1 MNTSKSYDRGNHKV
15 SGPNRRSPL
24 RPLRGREKQMA
35 HIAAGFQAV
44 GRTGHG
50 RVLLL
55 ESGQGTGKTR
65 LLIESVGMAVRSGL
79 AVVSG
84 ISATSDALLG
94 AVPASLTAQ
103 VHRLGSADS
112 GSPVPVGPSF
122 AREIRARL
130 REALEHGHV
139 LVVLDDLHLADLS
152 ALVGLGDL
160 IGQLGAHPV
169 LWLLASGTEG
179 PGAHRG
185 LTEVGLG
192 KLAVERVPVLG
203 PLSGKAAADVVAD
216 HLGATPHTSITLLA
230 ESVGAR
236 PRAVIELA
244 RALLAEGDVQITDG
258 VARVTGAPV
267 PAPRQPEG
275 VRTPD
280 PVPESFAA
288 IVRQDLRSLSPFT
301 TKVLKLAAVLGS
313 PFTPTDLLALLDE
326 SPADLLTA
334 LDEAIARGLLICRVT
349 DFAFRSD
356 ALWRVV
362 LDSVPPPMRA
372 LLHRQA
378 ATMLLSRPDG
388 VEAAALHV
396 AHVAQPGDTEAVL
409 IIARA
414 VGRMLATE
422 PLTAAS
428 LARQGMKLLS
438 SQQPEWTGLAA
449 TATEA
454 FVRAGATERA
464 VEFAQGAMGEVAAFA
479 GEPAAAGHADSVAA
493 FRTWLSVALLLN
505 GKAHEA
511 GRAAGDALAVAPEAS
526 EHQERAEVSRLAA
539 HCLTDGPAATEH
551 AERLLGSR
559 AGHPR
564 AVQAGAL
571 TVRALKRWRDG
582 QAGEAIRLLREAGEL
597 DQLPQG
603 IRLLDPRWLLVPML
617 TGAGEFE
624 EALDVA
630 RTAARLGPAATAP
643 AVAAL
648 LRAPVHLAYGR
659 LGEADEDARAGLAAG
674 GGLCLPML
682 APQAWRVRA
691 LVALRRGLLGEAE
704 AHLGALQESCP
715 EDSARP
721 WRAMRQLL
729 GAQIAEARSGPAAAI
744 DHLSGVWASPEARH
758 ELLLE
763 DLSAAA
769 SCVRWALEARRQDMA
784 RSAVD
789 TVESLRR
796 HSRELRALGTA
807 AVHARALFESDVEA
821 LAQVS
826 RAHQDPWARAAA
838 AEDRARL
845 LLAHGDREAA
855 ICELERSMNGYG
867 ALDGERDGA
876 RVRRELRHLGVRR
889 RHWKH
894 AKRPLSGWD
903 SLTKAE
909 RRVAELVAG
918 GLTNRQV
925 ASQLFV
931 SPHTVGFHLRQVY
944 RKLGLRSRVDLIRL
958 RS

>member
-1 MNTSKSYDRGNHKV
+1 MG
-15 SGPNRRSPL
+15 GPNRRSPL
-24 RPLRGREKQMA
+24 RPLRGREKQIS
-35 HIAAGFQAV
+35 HITAALQAV
-44 GRTGHG
+44 SRSGHG
-50 RVLLL
+50 KVLLL
-55 ESGQGTGKTR
+55 ESGPGTGKTH
-65 LLIESVGMAVRSGL
+65 LLIESVGLAVRGGMG
-79 AVVSG
+79 VVSG
-84 ISATSDALLG
+84 VSAASDALFG
-94 AVPASLTAQ
+94 AVPAALTGH
-103 VHRLGSADS
+103 VYRLGAADTASA
-112 GSPVPVGPSF
+112 VPAGVSF
-122 AREIRARL
+122 AKEIRARL
-130 REALEHGHV
+130 REALEHGQA
-139 LVVLDDLHLADLS
+139 VVALDDLHLADPL
-152 ALVGLGDL
+152 ALFGLGDL
-160 IGQLGAHPV
+160 IGQLGGHPV
-169 LWLLASGTEG
+169 LWLLATGTGSSSARHSLGEI
-179 PGAHRG
+179 
-185 LTEVGLG
+185 GLG
-192 KLAVERVPVLG
+192 KLPVERLPELG
-203 PLSGKAAADVVAD
+203 PLSGQAAADVVAD
-216 HLGATPHTSITLLA
+216 HLGAPPSASITLLA

-244 RALLAEGDVQITDG
+244 RALLAEGEVQVSDG
-258 VARVTGAPV
+258 MARLVAQQV
-267 PAPRQPEG
+267 PPPRQPEA
-275 VRTPD
+275 VRTPA
-280 PVPESFAA
+280 PVPGSFAT

-334 LDEAIARGLLICRVT
+334 LDEAIARGFLVCRVT

-356 ALWRVV
+356 ALWRVA

-396 AHVAQPGDTEAVL
+396 AHVAEPGDIEAVR

-414 VGRMLATE
+414 VDRMLASQ
-422 PLTAAS
+422 PLTAAA

-438 SQQPEWTGLAA
+438 SDQPEWTRLAA
-449 TATEA
+449 AAAEA
-454 FVRAGATERA
+454 LVRAGDAGRA
-464 VEFAQGAMGEVAAFA
+464 AEFAQDAVGEVAAFA
-479 GEPAAAGHADSVAA
+479 RERAAAAHTDAVAA
-493 FRTWLSVALLLN
+493 FRTWFSVALLMK

-511 GRAAGDALAVAPEAS
+511 GRMAGDALTAGAGSREDR
-526 EHQERAEVSRLAA
+526 ERAESSRLAA
-539 HCLTDGPAATEH
+539 HCLTEGPAAAEH
-551 AERLLGSR
+551 AERLLGGR
-559 AGHPR
+559 TEPPR
-564 AVQAGAL
+564 TVRAGAL
-571 TVRALKRWRDG
+571 TVRALGRWREG
-582 QAGEAIRLLREAGEL
+582 RAAEAIGILREAAEL
-597 DQLPQG
+597 DRLPQV

-617 TGAGEFE
+617 TRAGEFE
-624 EALDVA
+624 EALDVVGAAARLVPVPA
-630 RTAARLGPAATAP
+630 RTA
-643 AVAAL
+643 VSAL
-648 LRAPVHLAYGR
+648 LRAPVHLANGR
-659 LGEADEDARAGLAAG
+659 LGEADEDARSGLAAG
-674 GGLCLPML
+674 EGLCLPML

-704 AHLGALQESCP
+704 AHLSALQDCCP
-715 EDSARP
+715 PDSARP

-729 GAQIAEARSGPAAAI
+729 GAQIAEARSGPAAAV
-744 DHLSGVWASPEARH
+744 DHLCGVWASAEARR

-763 DLSAAA
+763 DVAAA
-769 SCVRWALEARRQDMA
+769 AGCVRWALEAHREDIA
-784 RSAVD
+784 RAAVD
-789 TVESLRR
+789 TAESLRR
-796 HSRELRALGTA
+796 DNRDLRGLAVA
-807 AVHARALFESDVEA
+807 AAHARALFDGDAEG
-821 LAQVS
+821 LAQVG
-826 RAHQDPWARAAA
+826 RAHRDPWARAAA

-894 AKRPLSGWD
+894 AKRPMSGWD